1 MSGRVK
7 IVELPI
13 FRKQWLYHA
22 WVDPLPGLGSA
33 SQVINWREGNGL
45 EEKLQLL
52 GKRISTSVR
61 LGTAQGICHLLS
73 GGLLGT
79 LVSLPLQGKLNM
91 YGMYVIAVTSSVMS
105 AENIMSLAK
114 SCPYRAALAKGTTAV
129 H

>member
-33 SQVINWREGNGL
+33 NQIIKWREGNGL

-61 LGTAQGICHLLS
+61 LGCGPGNMPFVYWEGHLDTCHLS
-73 GGLLGT
+73 
-79 LVSLPLQGKLNM
+79 
-91 YGMYVIAVTSSVMS
+91 
-105 AENIMSLAK
+105 
-114 SCPYRAALAKGTTAV
+114 
-129 H
+129 